1 MFHIGGKEDGF
12 TIIELMVVL
21 GSTGL
26 LLLIALAFIG
36 GQAAKNSFNASI
48 NNTIVKLQTEINKVS
63 SGNESLPSNINCS
76 PGVNIPPSIGNAGTT
91 TTGSMSGCIFLGKS
105 FYKINATD
113 KLNKSLNVFDVA
125 GNSNSGSD
133 LSSNLATSFPT
144 NITAANSYTNLLIP
158 RGLWIKGITSGTNFL
173 NSYSVGT
180 VTQNIYTVTGTG
192 TNFDYTM
199 FGGNIVINNT
209 NSEYIVSVQSSTKL
223 TVSCDNN
230 QTTTQPYGCDSSL
243 AIPTASP
250 YSINYGVGSYCG
262 FAILASNSLSNTGS
276 QYGLYALGYNGC
288 QYNIPSSNPKQY
300 TDTNMIDDNLI
311 SSINICLSDGTNSQ
325 ILTISSGFII
335 KTSVLTQGNS
345 LTVSKGNASC

>member
-36 GQAAKNSFNASI
+36 GQAAKNSFNSSI

-63 SGNESLPSNINCS
+63 SGNEALPSNIKCS
-76 PGVNIPPSIGNAGTT
+76 PGSNSSPPSIVNTGTT

-113 KLNKSLNVFDVA
+113 KLNTSLNVFDVA

-173 NSYSVGT
+173 NSYSAGT
-180 VTQNIYTVTGTG
+180 VQQSSNIVTGTG
-192 TNFDYTM
+192 TGFDSTM
-199 FGGNIVINNT
+199 VGGNIVINNT
-209 NSEYIVSVQSSTKL
+209 ISEYIVSVDNINNKL

-230 QTTTQPYGCDSSL
+230 QTSNGCASNLS
-243 AIPTASP
+243 IPTTST

-276 QYGLYALGYNGC
+276 QYGLYALGYNSC
-288 QYNIPSSNPKQY
+288 QYNIPSSYTKQY

-311 SSINICLSDGTNSQ
+311 SSINICLSDGTNNQ
-325 ILTISSGFII
+325 ILTISSGFIS